1 MMNKWKLS
9 KLILTIIFCA
19 SIIFSGKIV
28 YAYNKKS
35 LNDEIKLYT
44 GVIDSSPARQTYL
57 LNNDWFYSESRI
69 SSVKELENNKL
80 SWQKLDLP
88 HTWNRFDATDNNPGY
103 RRDESWY
110 TKEITIPDVDNNLIF
125 MLNFEGVN
133 ISCDVYVNG
142 QKAGSHTGGYVGF
155 KVDITPHIKEGGT
168 NRIAVRVDN
177 GVDKNIIPS
186 QKSDFFLYGGIVRDV
201 WLEILPLPNIKNVQI
216 STPQVS
222 DEIAQT
228 EVVVRIQNKDKEID
242 QSTINLTIVNPEG
255 KTVAQKQIEAKLAE
269 NENIISVTLPEV
281 NNPLLWSPDH
291 PNLYKMHI
299 SLTSGKST
307 DQIIQKFGYRWYRFE
322 EHGPFYLNGK
332 RVLLRGTH
340 RHEEF
345 AGYGNAMPDSL
356 HRLDMVMIKE
366 MGANFVRLA
375 HYPQD
380 PEIYRACDELGLL
393 VWDEL
398 PWCRG
403 GVGGKVWKAHTKRLL
418 EEQIRQNYNHPSI
431 ILWSLGNEMYWEPDF
446 PDGGNIDSLRSFL
459 TVLNNLAH
467 GMDPGR
473 KTAIRKF
480 YDGDDIVDVFSPSIW
495 AGWYSGVYKSYEL
508 GITKAKDKYKRM
520 FHAEYGG
527 ASHVG
532 RHTENPITG
541 EGMIKEDEWAEKP
554 NMIGI
559 KKISSS
565 GDWSEN
571 YIVDL
576 FDWHL
581 HVSEQLDWVTGN
593 AQWAFKD
600 FGTPLRPE
608 NAIPYIN
615 QKGLVDRS
623 GKPKDA
629 YYVFKSYWTTDPKFC
644 YIESPTWT
652 ERTGNPGEKKQ
663 VCVYS
668 NCDKVRL
675 VINGNNLEK
684 REKNIKDFPASGFH
698 WDVVFEEG
706 VNQIIAFGS
715 VDDKIVSSDSLIVKY
730 STLKSAKPTKIMLS
744 SNQLKSGNFL
754 IEALMVDENNNRC
767 LDYNKRVYFDHNGPG
782 KLVKYF
788 GTPTGS
794 DIIEFASSRAAIEF
808 IPEGIGTAIIE
819 ARNQDFKGSYIT
831 IECE

>member
-1 MMNKWKLS
+1 MNKTKPVKVALS
-9 KLILTIIFCA
+9 SILFVAIIL
-19 SIIFSGKIV
+19 SGKIV
-28 YAYNKKS
+28 YSDISQFDRIVKKS
-35 LNDEIKLYT
+35 FTGEIEST
-44 GVIDSSPARQTYL
+44 TDRQVYL
-57 LNNDWFYSESRI
+57 LNNDWLYSENSI
-69 SSVKELENNKL
+69 LSVNEFEVNRVT
-80 SWQKLDLP
+80 WQELDLP
-88 HTWNRFDATDNNPGY
+88 HTWNRLDATDNNPGY

-110 TKEITIPDVDNNLIF
+110 LKDLNIPEKVENLVF
-125 MLNFEGVN
+125 KLFFEGVN
-133 ISCDVYVNG
+133 ISCDVFVNG
-142 QKAGSHTGGYVGF
+142 QNAGSHTGGYVGF
-155 KVDITPHIKEGGT
+155 KVDITAPINRGAT
-168 NRIAVRVDN
+168 NQIAVRVDN
-177 GVDKNIIPS
+177 RVDKNIIPS
-186 QKSDFFLYGGIVRDV
+186 QKSDFFIYGGIIRDV
-201 WLEILPLPNIKNVQI
+201 WLEILPLTYIKNIQI

-222 DEIAQT
+222 DDMAQT
-228 EVVVRIQNKDKEID
+228 EVVVGIQNKDKD
-242 QSTINLTIVNPEG
+242 VKQSKMNLAILNPEG
-255 KTVAQKQIEAKLAE
+255 KIVAQKQIDTDIVEGE
-269 NENIISVTLPEV
+269 NLITVSMPVV
-281 NNPLLWSPDH
+281 KNPLLWSPDH
-291 PNLYKMHI
+291 PNLYKMDVSI
-299 SLTSGKST
+299 TSIKST
-307 DQIIQKFGYRWYRFE
+307 DQIEQKFGYRWYQFE
-322 EHGPFYLNGK
+322 GHGPFYLNGK
-332 RVLLRGTH
+332 RLLLRGTH

-345 AGYGNAMPDSL
+345 ARYGNAMPDSL

-380 PEIYRACDELGLL
+380 PEVYRACDELGLL

-403 GVGGKVWKAHTKRLL
+403 GVGGNVWKAHTERLL
-418 EEQIRQNYNHPSI
+418 QEQIRQNFNHPSI

-459 TVLNNLAH
+459 TVLNDLAH

-508 GITKAKDKYKRM
+508 GITKARDKYKRM

-541 EGMIKEDEWAEKP
+541 EGMVKEDEWAEKP

-559 KKISSS
+559 KKISSE

-581 HVSEQLDWVTGN
+581 HVSEQLDWFAGN

-629 YYVFKSYWTTDPKFC
+629 YYVFKSYWTTNPKFC
-644 YIESPTWT
+644 YIESPSWT
-652 ERTGNPGEKKQ
+652 ERTGNSGEKKQ

-668 NCDKVRL
+668 NCDNVRL
-675 VINGNNLEK
+675 VINGKNLEK
-684 REKNIKDFPASGFH
+684 KEKNIGDFPASGYY
-698 WDVVFEEG
+698 WDVVFYEG
-706 VNQIIAFGS
+706 DNQLIALGYTGDEISTQDTLMINFR
-715 VDDKIVSSDSLIVKY
+715 SSP
-730 STLKSAKPTKIMLS
+730 AGKPVQFLLS
-744 SNQLKSGNFL
+744 SKNLSNGCIL
-754 IEALMVDENNNRC
+754 IEALAVDEKGNRC

-782 KLVKYF
+782 ELVKYY

-794 DIIEFASSRAAIEF
+794 DIIEFASGRAAIEF
-808 IPEGIGTAIIE
+808 IPKGTGTAIIE
-819 ARNQDFKGSYIT
+819 ARNQDFKGSYIR

>member
-1 MMNKWKLS
+1 MIIP
-9 KLILTIIFCA
+9 KLIKVVLTGALFVTIFH
-19 SIIFSGKIV
+19 SDKSV
-28 YAYNKKS
+28 YS
-35 LNDEIKLYT
+35 DESKFYAIEKESYT
-44 GVIDSSPARQTYL
+44 GIIKSTMARQVYL
-57 LNNDWFYSESRI
+57 LNNDWSYSENRI
-69 SSVKELENNKL
+69 SSINEMESNQV
-80 SWQKLDLP
+80 SWRKLDLP
-88 HTWNRFDATDNNPGY
+88 HTWNGFDATDNNPGY
-103 RRDESWY
+103 RREESWY
-110 TKEITIPDVDNNLIF
+110 IKDINIPEKIENRVFI
-125 MLNFEGVN
+125 LNFEGVN
-133 ISCDVYVNG
+133 ISCDIYVNG
-142 QKAGSHTGGYVGF
+142 QKAGSHIGGYVGF
-155 KVDITPHIKEGGT
+155 KVDITPHIYKGAT

-177 GVDKNIIPS
+177 KVDKNIIPS
-186 QKSDFFLYGGIVRDV
+186 QKSDFFIFGGITRDV
-201 WLEILPLPNIKNVQI
+201 WLEVLPSTYIDYVQI
-216 STPQVS
+216 TTPQVS
-222 DEIAQT
+222 IKQATT
-228 EVVVRIQNKDKEID
+228 EVLVKILNTDRKVD
-242 QSTINLTIVNPEG
+242 QSEINLVIHDLNGKIVAEKQVEKKIEQGENLFTVSMPLIKNP
-255 KTVAQKQIEAKLAE
+255 V
-269 NENIISVTLPEV
+269 
-281 NNPLLWSPDH
+281 LWSPDH
-291 PNLYKMHI
+291 PNLYAMQI
-299 SLTSGKST
+299 SITNESGK
-307 DQIIQKFGYRWYRFE
+307 DLIEQKFGYRWYQFE
-322 EHGPFYLNGK
+322 EHGPFFLNGK
-332 RVLLRGTH
+332 RLLLRGTH

-356 HRLDMVMIKE
+356 HRRDMVMIKE

-380 PEIYRACDELGLL
+380 PEVYRACDELGLL

-403 GVGGKVWKAHTKRLL
+403 GVGGQIWKTYTKRLL
-418 EEQIRQNYNHPSI
+418 EEQIRQNSNHPSI

-446 PDGGNIDSLRSFL
+446 PGGGNIDSLRSFL
-459 TVLNNLAH
+459 TELNDLAH
-467 GMDPGR
+467 NLDPGR

-508 GITKAKDKYKRM
+508 GITKARDKYKRM

-581 HVSEQLDWVTGN
+581 HVSERLDWFTGS

-652 ERTGNPGEKKQ
+652 ERTGNPGEKKEL
-663 VCVYS
+663 CVYS
-668 NCDKVRL
+668 NCKNVRL
-675 VINGNNLEK
+675 VINGKNLEIK
-684 REKNIKDFPASGFH
+684 ERNIADFPASGFH
-698 WDVVFEEG
+698 WNVVFKDG
-706 VNQIIAFGS
+706 VNKLIAIGS
-715 VDDKIVSSDSLIVKY
+715 ADDKIESRDTLIVNY
-730 STLKSAKPTKIMLS
+730 SATKAAKPTKILLS
-744 SNQLKSGNFL
+744 SIRLKSGNYL

-767 LDYNKRVYFDHNGPG
+767 LDYNKRVYFDHNGVG

-794 DIIEFASSRAAIEF
+794 DIIEFASGRAAIEF
-808 IPEGIGTAIIE
+808 IPEGKGTAIIE

-831 IECE
+831 IDYE